1 MAMQQLEL
9 IMQINTFIFYSI
21 INIGIDI
28 TSKLSVIIIHRLTHM
43 ISYQMEIFLVQ
54 QNCMIWRF
62 FDKNV
67 TASSGALGSVNA

>member
-1 MAMQQLEL
+1 
-9 IMQINTFIFYSI
+9 MQINTFIFYSI

-54 QNCMIWRF
+54 QNCMCTIWRF